1 MEPRIYPDPEGLFK
15 VKVPG
20 DWTAEKSAEG
30 LFRIAF
36 ASPDLE
42 SKFRTNVN
50 IDSGILASRR
60 GGHVEAVSL
69 FDGGVRQPIGFTI
82 FANNADVAE
91 VAFFSRGLN
100 NGFLN
105 DGELIRRISRQVED
119 ALDLDNVIS
128 IQGNLPSFPLLSE

>member
-60 GGHVEAVSL
+60 GGMLNL

-82 FANNADVAE
+82 FANNAD

-128 IQGNLPSFPLLSE
+128 IQGKLPSFPLLSE